1 MARQGFATSPGRV
14 TRADALADLRRMRDS
29 GSIPRT
35 LESLAAP
42 VAILNAQRQ
51 VIFSNPAFQSLAGLA
66 DAEAVCGR
74 RPGEALGCRNSADG
88 CGDGEACGFCGARGA
103 IVETI
108 TSGRP
113 SARECHVGVDGAAG
127 YDLMVSTT
135 PFEIAGSPYVMV
147 SFRDIS
153 DLQRRRSLE
162 RIFFHDMMNTASS
175 FRVYLDLLHRD
186 DLPEDT
192 RARLLSQLSA
202 VCDTLEEEIQGQKI
216 MVSAENGTLRA
227 QRNLIE
233 THTLLFQSQ
242 RQAEG
247 LPAARGRSLLI
258 APFSES
264 FSFVSDDALVKRI
277 LANMVKNA
285 LEAAAEGAE
294 VSLGARRAADAH
306 AVLTVH
312 NPGCVDAEVRAR
324 VFQRYFSTKGEGR
337 GLGTWGMK
345 LLAEE
350 YMGGRVEFRSS
361 PEEGTTFSLLLPLNP
376 PLP

>member
-1 MARQGFATSPGRV
+1 MATQGFASSPGRV
-14 TRADALADLRRMRDS
+14 SRADALADLRRMQES
-29 GSIPRT
+29 GDVPRAF
-35 LESLAAP
+35 ESLAAP

-51 VIFSNPAFQSLAGLA
+51 VIFSNPAFQALAGLA

-74 RPGEALGCRNSADG
+74 RPGEALGCRNAGGG
-88 CGDGEACGFCGARGA
+88 CGDEEACGFCGARGA

-113 SARECHVGVDGAAG
+113 SARECHVSVDGAAG

-135 PFEIAGSPYVMV
+135 PFEIAGSSYVMV

-162 RIFFHDMMNTASS
+162 RIFFHDMLNTASS
-175 FRVYLDLLHRD
+175 FRVYLDLLRRD
-186 DLPEDT
+186 DLPQDN
-192 RARLLSQLSA
+192 RARLLSQLSV

-233 THTLLFQSQ
+233 THALLLQSQ

-247 LPAARGRSLLI
+247 LPAAQGRTLLI

-285 LEAAAEGAE
+285 LEAVAPGAA
-294 VSLGARRAADAH
+294 VSLGARRDAEGH

-312 NPGCVDAEVRAR
+312 NPGRIVAEAQAR

-361 PEEGTTFSLLLPLNP
+361 PEEGTTFSLILPPTP